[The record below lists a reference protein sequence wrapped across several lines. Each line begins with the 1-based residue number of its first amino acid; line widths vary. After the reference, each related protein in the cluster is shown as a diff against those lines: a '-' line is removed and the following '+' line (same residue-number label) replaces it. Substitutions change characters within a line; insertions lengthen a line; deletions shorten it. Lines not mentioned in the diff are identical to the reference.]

1 MVYGNEYLRCAI
13 VTFDKIITIR
23 SSANPIIKIKNEY
36 TDDKVDRQYRKELSF
51 QQHLHK
57 KLSPSKLK
65 SEMIRLGLEK
75 GEYICHNRISCSV
88 CKTKRC
94 LI

>member
-13 VTFDKIITIR
+13 VTFDKIIIIR
-23 SSANPIIKIKNEY
+23 SSANPLVKIKNEY
-36 TDDKVDRQYRKELSF
+36 TNDKIDRQYHKEQDFQHNLHRKM
-51 QQHLHK
+51 
-57 KLSPSKLK
+57 SPSQFK
-65 SEMIRLGLEK
+65 SEMVRLGLEE
-75 GEYICHNRISCSV
+75 GDYICHNRISCSV